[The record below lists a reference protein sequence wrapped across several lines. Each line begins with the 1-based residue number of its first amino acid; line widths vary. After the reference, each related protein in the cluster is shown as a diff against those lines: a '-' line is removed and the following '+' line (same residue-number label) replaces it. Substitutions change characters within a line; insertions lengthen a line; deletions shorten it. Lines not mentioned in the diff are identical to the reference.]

1 MGGDCMTDKNKKKT
15 TSKRKKSSIPKKC
28 RKRSRN
34 KRQHFDKLDFPYAAT
49 EFDCQLCEYYGGHYD
64 DGSIRCL
71 AKRCDML
78 KSFDDFTA
86 DEDDNGIDENEAEEN
101 EDYDDWGDE
110 YDDLSDLFI

>member
-1 MGGDCMTDKNKKKT
+1 MAEKSKKAT
-15 TSKRKKSSIPKKC
+15 TSKRNKSSVPKKS
-28 RKRSRN
+28 RKRNRN
-34 KRQHFDKLDFPYAAT
+34 KRQHFEKFDYPYAAT
-49 EFDCQLCEYYGGHYD
+49 EYDCQLCEYYGGHYD

-78 KSFDDFTA
+78 KAFDDFTTD
-86 DEDDNGIDENEAEEN
+86 DENDIDENEAEEN